1 MGLLV
6 YRWLIGE
13 TLHPFCYRPNMT
25 MKSLLSVP
33 SKAFL
38 IGEYAVL
45 SGAPAI
51 VATFSPRF
59 TLGPRN
65 HSEQKAVFHPDSPAG
80 RLLKANRWEGIW
92 EFRDPYL
99 GAGGF
104 GGSTA
109 EFLLGYAI
117 SQIKSEHSIQ
127 APVCD
132 EDAWHAWSRYKEFTP
147 QASGADLIAQ
157 WLGGTVHVD
166 LKEASAKRMELG
178 DLGRCILIFS
188 AAHQEDRKVKTHE
201 HLANDAT
208 AKFKASQYLLLLI
221 ERAHDAIGRG
231 NVHQFTSSIN
241 QYGDLLREAGFEIE
255 ATTRD
260 REAIIR
266 IPGVIGVKGTG
277 ALQADGLV
285 VVVDPLELDKR
296 DEIVCAIE
304 KRDLRCLTQ
313 GLNSKEPGITIE

>member
-1 MGLLV
+1 
-6 YRWLIGE
+6 
-13 TLHPFCYRPNMT
+13 

-51 VATFSPRF
+51 VATFGPRF

-65 HSEQKAVFHPDSPAG
+65 HSEQKQVFHPDSPAG
-80 RLLKANRWEGIW
+80 RLMKANRWEGIW
-92 EFRDPYL
+92 EYNDPHQ
-99 GAGGF
+99 GVGGF

-109 EFLLGYAI
+109 EFLLSYAI

-127 APVCD
+127 TPVCD

-147 QASGADLIAQ
+147 NASGADLIGQ
-157 WLGGTVHVD
+157 WLGGTVSVH
-166 LKEASAKRMELG
+166 LKEMSAKRMELG
-178 DLGRCILIFS
+178 ELGQCILIFS
-188 AAHQEDRKVKTHE
+188 AAHQDDRKVKTHE
-201 HLANDAT
+201 HLLDDA
-208 AKFKASQYLLLLI
+208 ASKFKASAYMLLLI
-221 ERAHDAIGRG
+221 ERATDAIGRG
-231 NVHQFTSSIN
+231 NVHQFASSLN
-241 QYGDLLREAGFEIE
+241 QYGDLLRDARLEID

-260 REAIIR
+260 REAMIR

-277 ALQADGLV
+277 ALQADGLI
-285 VVVDPLELDKR
+285 VVVDPLEMNKR
-296 DEIVCAIE
+296 DEIIRAIE
-304 KRDLRCLTQ
+304 KRDLRCIAR